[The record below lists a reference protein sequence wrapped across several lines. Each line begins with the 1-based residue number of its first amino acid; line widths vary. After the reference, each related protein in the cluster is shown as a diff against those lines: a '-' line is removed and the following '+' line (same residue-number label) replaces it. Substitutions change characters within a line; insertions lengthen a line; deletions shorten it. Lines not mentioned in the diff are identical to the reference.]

1 MPPPQPYKR
10 SRLLSSIADVA
21 VGPAIRRALKSHP
34 KIQSTI
40 ANAYRSVFIDV
51 NGLVE
56 HLPIPQEASSLL
68 NIGTGDGSV
77 LNLLARRF
85 AHLDITTA
93 DVFESRGELIETD
106 VASRIRMVNYL
117 PNDYSTPF
125 WSQQFDVVLL
135 VDVIHHVPV
144 ADRQTLLRRVWSTV
158 APSGML
164 LVKDVEPRGV
174 RALLGLLSD
183 KYLTGD
189 RHVVQVSASDLRT
202 LMTES
207 CANVSVSETRL
218 ASQDFPNYLLVGHR
232 S

>member
-1 MPPPQPYKR
+1 M
-10 SRLLSSIADVA
+10 A

-117 PNDYSTPF
+117 PNDYSAPF